1 MTTHHSEDEAIPGSM
16 AVGAAGP
23 QVRVPDDDDHETAL
37 SAPAAGSLATSGRDD
52 VARGDTVSGLGLE
65 DVGRGEDSSRPR
77 GGIAPGPQSG
87 APTPGNRYPEEQPP
101 T

>member
-1 MTTHHSEDEAIPGSM
+1 MTTHHSEDEALPGSM

-23 QVRVPDDDDHETAL
+23 QVRLPADADHETAP

-65 DVGRGEDSSRPR
+65 DVGRGEDTARPR

-87 APTPGNRYPEEQPP
+87 APTPGNRYPEEQPSA
-101 T
+101 